1 MLRFREV
8 MQSFSENVYQCTML
22 SWRACLRKFTL
33 SFTWNPRRLNLNLR
47 FVYVW
52 GVGNILLYREK
63 INDPLGIELASL
75 ETFQA
80 GKKFQS
86 FFIPFV
92 FFHSAQ
98 RGGIYEAS
106 FLPFRDYEILYDCL
120 WGNIRHRSLD
130 VFGTGSFIANKSLVW
145 QKRNFV
151 RESTIFEAPHAI
163 SYNKFY

>member
-8 MQSFSENVYQCTML
+8 MQSFSEDAYQCAML
-22 SWRACLRKFTL
+22 SWRVCLRKFSS

-63 INDPLGIELASL
+63 INDPLGVELASL

-80 GKKFQS
+80 GKKFQ
-86 FFIPFV
+86 PF

-98 RGGIYEAS
+98 RGSIYEAS
-106 FLPFRDYEILYDCL
+106 FLPFCDYEILCDCL

-130 VFGTGSFIANKSLVW
+130 VFDTGISSAANKSSVR
-145 QKRNFV
+145 QKSKNFV
-151 RESTIFEAPHAI
+151 RVQWYLE
-163 SYNKFY
+163 YRMQYY